1 MTNSWPDI
9 KNADVV
15 LLMGSNAAENHP
27 MGFKFIMQS
36 KAAGGKLINV
46 DPRFCRSSAKAHIHA
61 YMRSGTDIAFIGGM
75 IKYAIDNNL
84 YNDKYVKEC
93 TNALLKIRTDFKTC
107 PENGGV
113 FSGLTGGTYNATLAA
128 TLDASYSKTTW
139 EYIYVVAPA
148 WQASTSYAFDAL
160 VSPST
165 ANGFQYE
172 CTVAG
177 ASGGT
182 EPTWPTTLAATVVD
196 GGTVTWRCIGKRP
209 EIETSSSHPH

>member
-1 MTNSWPDI
+1 MTNSWTDI

-27 MGFKFIMQS
+27 MGFKFIQAA
-36 KAAGGKLINV
+36 KAKGGKLINV
-46 DPRFCRSSAKAHIHA
+46 DPRFCRSSSQADIHA

-84 YNDKYVKEC
+84 YNDKYVKQC

-107 PENGGV
+107 PENSGV
-113 FSGLTGGTYNATLAA
+113 FSGLTGGTYNPTLAA

-139 EYIYVVAPA
+139 DYIYVVAPT

-177 ASGGT
+177 TSGGT
-182 EPTWPTTLAATVVD
+182 EPTWPTTLASTVVD
-196 GGTVTWRCIGKRP
+196 GTVTWRCIGKRP
-209 EIETSSSHPH
+209 EIQKVSRIQ